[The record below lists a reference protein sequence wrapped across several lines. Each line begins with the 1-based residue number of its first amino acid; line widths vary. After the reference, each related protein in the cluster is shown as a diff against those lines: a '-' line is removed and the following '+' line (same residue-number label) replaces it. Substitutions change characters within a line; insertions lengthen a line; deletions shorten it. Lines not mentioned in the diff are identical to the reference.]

1 MYDTIWYDNDDMTI
15 WQYDND
21 DELAK
26 KIKNSQRANNQST
39 MHNKQAGIS
48 AIMLISMAKWS
59 HIYRFLP
66 IE

>member
-39 MHNKQAGIS
+39 MHNK
-48 AIMLISMAKWS
+48 
-59 HIYRFLP
+59 
-66 IE
+66 